1 MAEKEEKER
10 FHIKR
15 IRFFDRS
22 VKIVMQN
29 ENGPCPL
36 LSIANVLSLRSE
48 LKLPVGIREITQV
61 CSVLDSLRYQ
71 QRDVW
76 AHAVAE
82 SSN

>member
-1 MAEKEEKER
+1 MAEKDQKEC
-10 FHIKR
+10 FHVKR

-61 CSVLDSLRYQ
+61 RCLAYLLPPQLRDA
-71 QRDVW
+71 RG
-76 AHAVAE
+76 HAVAK